1 MAAVGWATLAAWK
14 RRRST
19 GTGDPRCSPS
29 RCRRSRSYTSSPSGT
44 SEPVAV
50 PSAHDATHRARKEP
64 TLECD
69 EMKALLLTNEY
80 PPYTYGGA
88 GVHVEFLSQELSH
101 LMDVEVRCFG
111 DQQVDAERLRVRGY
125 EVDKAEFT
133 APGHLRPV
141 FEAMA

>member
-1 MAAVGWATLAAWK
+1 MAEAGWAISAAWK
-14 RRRST
+14 RRGST
-19 GTGDPRCSPS
+19 GRGALRCSPS

-50 PSAHDATHRARKEP
+50 RGATDATHRARKEP

-88 GVHVEFLSQELSH
+88 GVHVEFLSQELSR
-101 LMDVEVRCFG
+101 LMDVEVRC
-111 DQQVDAERLRVRGY
+111 
-125 EVDKAEFT
+125 
-133 APGHLRPV
+133 
-141 FEAMA
+141 